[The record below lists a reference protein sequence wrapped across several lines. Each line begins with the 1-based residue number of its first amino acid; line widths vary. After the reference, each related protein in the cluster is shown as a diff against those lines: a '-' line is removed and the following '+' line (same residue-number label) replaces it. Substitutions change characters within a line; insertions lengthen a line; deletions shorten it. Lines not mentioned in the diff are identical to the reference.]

1 MYIYAKRG
9 AGHYREVLKEAVKE
23 FDAYYLHVAG
33 EVADREGC
41 ICGPLDPRDYLSY
54 SFLFNDKFTLKI
66 SEEMPES
73 KEPDVLF
80 GKGNEY
86 VCGRIDP
93 ESPDGKTIY
102 VREADYAVSFLDMFI
117 EGFDEKS
124 NFEVE
129 YEIVSIEDHH
139 PYPAYVIFSFDFVT
153 N

>member
-1 MYIYAKRG
+1 MWSCYIKPKS
-9 AGHYREVLKEAVKE
+9 HYREALKEVVKD

-33 EVADREGC
+33 EVADREGR

-54 SFLFNDKFTLKI
+54 SYLFDDRFTLKI

-80 GKGNEY
+80 GKGNKY
-86 VCGRIDP
+86 VCGKVDP

-102 VREADYAVSFLDMFI
+102 VREADYAIPFLDMFI

-124 NFEVE
+124 NFEVK
-129 YEIVSIEDHH
+129 YQIVSIED
-139 PYPAYVIFSFDFVT
+139 PGTYPAYIIFSFDFVT